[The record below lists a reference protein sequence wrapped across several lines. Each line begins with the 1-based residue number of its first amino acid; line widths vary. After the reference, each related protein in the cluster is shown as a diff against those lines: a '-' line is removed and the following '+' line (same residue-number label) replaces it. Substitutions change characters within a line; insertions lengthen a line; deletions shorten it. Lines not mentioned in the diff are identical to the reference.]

1 MRHPAAERES
11 VAPCDSRTRQFEAD
25 RRTITITQNSF
36 ETELS
41 KDDRSKLYPSF
52 GKLYPEG
59 TRSLG
64 QTSNVGELRKVVEG
78 YGVRGAVLMLLLFV
92 LLSVVCVKMLL
103 LLMLFSGAKLCAQE
117 FSPVFDDVDE
127 ELKKLENQFDIA
139 SIKLNRLSFE
149 QCFHYGVFYSYVKL
163 KEQEIR
169 NIVWI
174 AECIAQDQKAKINN
188 YIPIF

>member
-1 MRHPAAERES
+1 
-11 VAPCDSRTRQFEAD
+11 
-25 RRTITITQNSF
+25 
-36 ETELS
+36 
-41 KDDRSKLYPSF
+41 
-52 GKLYPEG
+52 
-59 TRSLG
+59 
-64 QTSNVGELRKVVEG
+64 
-78 YGVRGAVLMLLLFV
+78 MLNFV
-92 LLSVVCVKMLL
+92 
-103 LLMLFSGAKLCAQE
+103 QE
-117 FSPVFDDVDE
+117 FSSVFDDVDE

-149 QCFHYGVFYSYVKL
+149 QCFHYGVFHSYVKL